1 MSERAW
7 TLWRISPS
15 ILWRIRPK
23 LVANPLLEN
32 RAQQKFVTDFSA
44 QLCDGFFVT
53 GYSANFATDF
63 IARFFCLQVM
73 ASVWWEQ
80 VFFCDSL
87 MYSKI
92 MSDLMVGSLLVGNAS
107 QAYFCGFWICLSKCV
122 VSLWPEMKFTSP
134 REPVIILDVGRSA
147 ARKKGMW
154 THMAGRVAWLEG
166 PPMSVG
172 LTFQFEHFF
181 WFLMW
186 SDSCL
191 NRRLLAAPASF
202 EESWSFWVPGPWAD
216 ETKVRWW
223 WQEWLQEGQLPG
235 GNFFCARWEP
245 LHRANR
251 AGVLCLNVV
260 LKLSFWCVL
269 WF

>member
-23 LVANPLLEN
+23 QVANPLLEN

-172 LTFQFEHFF
+172 LTFQFEHFLGF
-181 WFLMW
+181 WCDPIHVSTAVSWLRQLWRKLIFL
-186 SDSCL
+186 S
-191 NRRLLAAPASF
+191 
-202 EESWSFWVPGPWAD
+202 PGP
-216 ETKVRWW
+216 VSWW
-223 WQEWLQEGQLPG
+223 NESQVVVTRVASRGPTPG
-235 GNFFCARWEP
+235 W
-245 LHRANR
+245 
-251 AGVLCLNVV
+251 
-260 LKLSFWCVL
+260 KLL
-269 WF
+269 LREMRTLT